1 MSRAVEK
8 WTWGSAG
15 WARRVS
21 RHSLFAGHFHCFK
34 HHLVRSTEKARPMA
48 EAFVV
53 HIPFDGEEDGPAP
66 KFECEHAPGSEEAN
80 EELLSFVLKGNNN
93 SKKLECIPEE
103 WWNNAVVEQLLSNH
117 FINQGIVMMLP
128 KAFITRERLMRAAM
142 TVQGAGLVNGMLANV
157 PVELHSEELA
167 LTLLDN
173 FPNRTRRSLLLR
185 GADDKLS
192 PGFWEK
198 AVTLAYK
205 VLRHVP
211 KKEQTWRM
219 VVGAL
224 KTSLEVTGQEDREI
238 VANLRPE
245 FRCKALREALDIAQ
259 EDVLYVDWDKVDA
272 LNPQKSSVT
281 A

>member
-1 MSRAVEK
+1 
-8 WTWGSAG
+8 
-15 WARRVS
+15 
-21 RHSLFAGHFHCFK
+21 
-34 HHLVRSTEKARPMA
+34 MA

-53 HIPFDGEEDGPAP
+53 HIPFNGEDDGPAL
-66 KFECEHAPGSEEAN
+66 KFECEHAPGSEQAN
-80 EELLSFVLKGNNN
+80 EELLSFVLKGTHGFRA
-93 SKKLECIPEE
+93 LEVIPEE
-103 WWNNAVVEQLLSNH
+103 YWNNAVVERLLSNQT
-117 FINQGIVMMLP
+117 INLGIVVMLP

-142 TVQGAGLVNGMLANV
+142 TVQGAYLVNRRLASV
-157 PVELHSEELA
+157 PVELRNEELA

-224 KTSLEVTGQEDREI
+224 KTSLDVTGKEDREI

-245 FRCKALREALDIAQ
+245 FRCKALREALNIAQ
-259 EDVLYVDWDKVDA
+259 EDVLYIDWDKVDA
-272 LNPQKSSVT
+272 LSPLKSSVT